1 MRVRLAKPARQE
13 LLSIW
18 EYVAMDNPLAATK
31 LTQRITDACQRLGRF
46 TKLGKPGRSD
56 DTRELGSRALHT
68 LSFIASCAQRYAC
81 FASCSDPE
89 SGPAPATPM
98 NS

>member
-31 LTQRITDACQRLGRF
+31 LTQRITDACRRLGRF

-56 DTRELGSRALHT
+56 DTRELGVSGTPYVVVYRVLRTEVRVLRILHGSRKWPRT
-68 LSFIASCAQRYAC
+68 GD
-81 FASCSDPE
+81 SDE
-89 SGPAPATPM
+89 
-98 NS
+98 